1 MRLFLSDSLVVLL
14 WGITCRF
21 LLITRLS
28 PQVVLTQGRTWLPL
42 AQGVPKAARR
52 KPNPSFRPWEGARGR
67 IPYGRDGGRRRETR
81 QRQGTQGGLPRRS
94 EVAVATRQ
102 QVPPGRA
109 GGWSGAVQKQFPASP
124 RVIRLLPACLPSRA
138 PRGRDATPDRVPG
151 LSSALLW

>member
-94 EVAVATRQ
+94 EVAVASRQ
-102 QVPPGRA
+102 QVPPGRP
-109 GGWSGAVQKQFPASP
+109 GGWSGAIQKQFPASP
-124 RVIRLLPACLPSRA
+124 RVIRFLPACHPSRE
-138 PRGRDATPDRVPG
+138 PGVRDATPDPVPG
-151 LSSALLW
+151 LSPALPW